1 MGRIYDERLMGTR
14 IAKRFDG
21 TGVVRLQCSEGAFNR
36 MKLANL
42 PHPPEWGENIGGT
55 WFVPLETRAMG
66 ADSVRYR
73 IVWPDPVIAPRGKL
87 RMSSFSLSGAHV
99 METLYVLAEFLRDQG
114 VNFVGIAN
122 KHGTRFKDV
131 RLGGSNLAY
140 LTRDI
145 PHSPA
150 CHVDFG
156 LHQLPEVSG
165 STGRVVN
172 NSPLNR

>member
-1 MGRIYDERLMGTR
+1 MGRIADDRLMQTR
-14 IAKRFDG
+14 IARRFDG
-21 TGVVRLQCSEGAFNR
+21 TGVVRLQCSEGAYNR

-42 PHPPEWGENIGGT
+42 PHPPEWGEQIGGS
-55 WFVPLETRAMG
+55 WFVPLETRSLG

-87 RMSSFSLSGAHV
+87 RMSSFSLSGFHV
-99 METLYVLAEFLRDQG
+99 QETLYVLAEFLRDQG

-122 KHGTRFKDV
+122 KHGTRFKDI
-131 RLGGSNLAY
+131 RLSGSNLAY

-156 LHQLPEVSG
+156 VDHAPEVGRS
-165 STGRVVN
+165 SGRVVDD
-172 NSPLNR
+172 SPLNR